1 MDDAEAAWWV
11 AGGLAAIAAGGLLLR
26 ADDPLL
32 LPLWGVALVILGTVA
47 TVVGVGVLLRL
58 WR

>member
-1 MDDAEAAWWV
+1 MDNAEAAWWV

-26 ADDPLL
+26 AGDPIL
-32 LPLWGVALVILGTVA
+32 LPLWGTALIVVGTVA
-47 TVVGVGVLLRL
+47 SAVGVGVLLRL